1 MLTKT
6 RESRLCKFCSLSRTA
21 CYYAG
26 SLNDSGIT
34 VKECARYSG
43 LKSLSANNT
52 GSMRFETAVH
62 DHGRRDRAEKR
73 LRKSMSCG
81 NDCGLRRGFIQNGGL
96 FAGKKQPEFKM
107 KK

>member
-62 DHGRRDRAEKR
+62 DHGRRLNQREFRPMAEVAFRPARQLSEYK
-73 LRKSMSCG
+73 
-81 NDCGLRRGFIQNGGL
+81 
-96 FAGKKQPEFKM
+96 GKGASASRESEQ
-107 KK
+107 